1 MIARLPSRGFA
12 KVGPATTHL
21 RMKFDLESSTIW
33 ASLFWGALG
42 TGYWVYGW
50 KQKDLVAWFGGVAL
64 IAISYFISSAW
75 LMSLVAV
82 AILAAVIWIKKY
94 Y

>member
-1 MIARLPSRGFA
+1 
-12 KVGPATTHL
+12 
-21 RMKFDLESSTIW
+21 MKFDLESGTIW
-33 ASLFWGALG
+33 ASLFWGAIG

-75 LMSLVAV
+75 LMSFLAV
-82 AILAAVIWIKKY
+82 AIIVAVIWIKKY